1 MMFIYENNVF
11 HIYRTTHQLIIEMSN
26 NCVRIAFKKYYS
38 FVNIMIKSFDKKVPT
53 HHL

>member
-1 MMFIYENNVF
+1 MCSTSTEEHNI
-11 HIYRTTHQLIIEMSN
+11 TTHQLVIEMSN